1 MKRLG
6 CVLLIF
12 GLVGWAQAQP
22 FTITSDTLRKW
33 EDPGEVGY
41 FYCDLENVSGD
52 SNYVALRMEPHLPTG
67 WNVALCTKLGCLPP
81 GVLYGVDP
89 LGPHE
94 LDSLVSVD
102 IISNS
107 TLDSGWVVTY
117 AMSLIDTNTYRD
129 TLTHTLITY
138 PNGIIVRTL
147 PGIPEHIRLAQNYPN
162 PFNPST
168 TISISIPE
176 DLVGRAG
183 QVLVYDI
190 LGRQVRRLYL
200 GTLAAGELRIL
211 WDGEDA
217 GFTDVPS
224 GTYFYSFSA
233 GQIRM
238 TRAMQLLR

>member
-1 MKRLG
+1 MMRLG

-33 EDPGEVGY
+33 EAPGEVGY
-41 FYCDLENVSGD
+41 FYCDLENESAD

-81 GVLYGVDP
+81 GILYGIDP

-94 LDSLVSVD
+94 LDTLVSID
-102 IISNS
+102 IISIS
-107 TLDSGWVVTY
+107 TQDSGWVVTY
-117 AMSLIDTNTYRD
+117 VMSLLDTNTYRD

-138 PNGIIVRTL
+138 PNGIVIRTV
-147 PGIPEHIRLAQNYPN
+147 PGIPEELRLAQNYPN

-168 TISISIPE
+168 AISISIPE
-176 DLVGRAG
+176 NLTGREG
-183 QVLVYDI
+183 QVWVHDI

-200 GTLAAGELRIL
+200 GTLAAGELTMM
-211 WDGEDA
+211 WDGRDA
-217 GFTDVPS
+217 GFVEVPS

-233 GQIRM
+233 GSMRT
-238 TRAMQLLR
+238 TRAMQLIR